1 MIGTGEEASALVP
14 VDDYRNPQIVNV
26 YTGVVTTFG
35 QEGRLAN
42 ARSYSYN
49 ALYPA
54 SDGLIVRKN
63 ATLLEKFDMSGN
75 SLGTFGPSL
84 KYIIPAE
91 DGRMPTLS
99 EWDAFFDSGRTPWTT
114 GMLEATGDRCQT
126 LTVHTSGGVAKYS
139 AEGLVGV
146 SSSTRP
152 PCSFSPTHARA
163 SADGTAAFI
172 LNIGYKEQTV
182 YFFDMAN
189 NKTHT
194 STELRAARNHT
205 WVFDDLL
212 VGLTDEG
219 LIAFTPTSS

>member
-1 MIGTGEEASALVP
+1 M
-14 VDDYRNPQIVNV
+14 
-26 YTGVVTTFG
+26 
-35 QEGRLAN
+35 
-42 ARSYSYN
+42 
-49 ALYPA
+49 
-54 SDGLIVRKN
+54 
-63 ATLLEKFDMSGN
+63 
-75 SLGTFGPSL
+75 
-84 KYIIPAE
+84 
-91 DGRMPTLS
+91 
-99 EWDAFFDSGRTPWTT
+99 
-114 GMLEATGDRCQT
+114 
-126 LTVHTSGGVAKYS
+126 VHTSGGIAKYS

-194 STELRAARNHT
+194 STELRSARNHT